1 MVGNVGQIVES
12 MNAANHARSGQNTAN
27 AASPD
32 FKDYLETALLSSR
45 IGLFSSGLGGSDSY
59 LNPLSGSVWQ
69 TAMLEALRDEL
80 KKGRK
85 SENGE
90 GETLEEDVSS
100 SRTEQKK
107 KEDWVSIRV
116 IRRYQSPHKEESGGN
131 VRVLV

>member
-12 MNAANHARSGQNTAN
+12 MNAANNARSGQNTAN

-45 IGLFSSGLGGSDSY
+45 NGLFSSGLGGGYSY
-59 LNPLSGSVWQ
+59 WQ
-69 TAMLEALRDEL
+69 IAMLEALRDEL

-85 SENGE
+85 SEEKE
-90 GETLEEDVSS
+90 GETLKEDVSS
-100 SRTEQKK
+100 SQTEQTK

>member
-12 MNAANHARSGQNTAN
+12 MNAANNARSGQNTAN

-45 IGLFSSGLGGSDSY
+45 NGLFSSGLGGGYSY

-85 SENGE
+85 SEEKE
-90 GETLEEDVSS
+90 GETLKEDVSS
-100 SRTEQKK
+100 SQTEQTK

>member
-12 MNAANHARSGQNTAN
+12 MNAANNARSGQNTAN

-45 IGLFSSGLGGSDSY
+45 NGLFSSGLGGGTG
-59 LNPLSGSVWQ
+59 PVWQ

-85 SENGE
+85 SEEKE
-90 GETLEEDVSS
+90 GETLKEDVSS
-100 SRTEQKK
+100 SQTEQTK